1 MGRAKNKKPNASTT
15 PTAVQTPQQQSTN
28 LIAVAEPPPTVSSV
42 SPARRS
48 NGSRSPSTVNDTNEI
63 LSALRPYEQLLPA
76 LRGVGMAKQRL
87 LHQSL
92 YAAGCTAA
100 QALETYLKDKTLM
113 MSRNESTESTATSG
127 GQSSESEELRLLLNY
142 VSVEMAAENLRK
154 VCSGPD
160 GKILLRDAENKILNE
175 VAAAALAAFAAAAS
189 RRPSTKQV
197 EYMMNPTASVDM
209 PEDTNSQSSQLT
221 GVVAAMGEHERLESK
236 QFQNPNALNP
246 ADPTS
251 GVIPPTNVPI
261 PAEHDDRLPWPSA
274 LTQSTGTNT
283 MPGIPISISGKSSRK
298 RAAPNSISRR
308 RDRSDGTGEL
318 TDDGH
323 LDLLN
328 NDELESEEDYSD
340 AELDEESEPISADQL
355 DVSRH
360 SDSPLEDFDYTDALL
375 RFACTVGHVDIVK
388 SLVKIRGS
396 ADYQS
401 THTSSMLMEACC
413 AGQEEVTRELI
424 ASGANVNAVSATMNT
439 PLIYAATAGKLEIH
453 VDMRNQSGHTALM
466 EASSAGNLEIV
477 ELLLARGAD
486 IFAIVENVDF
496 KPGDFFQES
505 SLSLASYRGHVD
517 VVRSLLSQMPECA
530 ERVEELHAGL
540 LEAAMDGHVEVARVL
555 LDNGA
560 PVNLPTENFE
570 SPLTLAACGGHYD
583 LVNLLVERG
592 ADLEEPND
600 EGYTPLMEAAREGH
614 RDVVEL
620 LLDHGANV
628 NSKIEEGIETPL
640 TLAASGGYLNIVE
653 MLVSHGGDLTIGERT
668 PLFEATQEGHI
679 EVVKFI
685 FVRDDISCSLV
696 SAAETNNMELVDYF
710 LEKNADI
717 NYFSKEGRTPL
728 MEAAKQ
734 GHLTVIESLVNRGAD
749 VNIISPTNDATAL
762 SLACLF
768 GRADVT
774 QYLLE
779 HGANPEVSLKDSV
792 SCIIEASRNGNTDCA
807 RIVLDYI
814 GVKGKEAAAQA
825 AVGKKK
831 PTNGTI
837 NDVSTAKAAE
847 ISQRPK
853 IKPVSKLHSQQR
865 EPVTQ
870 TIGTISVQH
879 VASKAPGQQ
888 QQFIDAVQQH
898 QQQLCSCSDNSH
910 QQQTPDLST
919 FLTQKVSP
927 EWAAAASGIKGPI
940 LPNGGPSNSAQKTA
954 ASTVRT
960 TEQQKRAP
968 QSATVTTTTKQRHPA
983 GSSGT
988 TTTTT
993 TATITAT
1000 PVDPQ
1005 NAAEILQQF
1014 PNDLMSSMMN
1024 AAANASMANS
1034 NQTNAAAVD
1043 EQMLAHFIQRSLVEP
1058 KRRDA
1063 AWTDQELG
1071 VFKDLVRQKMRALN
1085 PSAMN
1090 SSNVAASVQQQQIT
1104 DLIEE
1109 HQEFMVANMLSGA
1122 NLVGLD
1128 AECPGCAH
1136 SHAANF
1142 ASSVHSK
1149 LGNVPPPNILPAAG
1163 GPLAHVQTASN
1174 NTTRS
1179 NIRTVDD
1186 EMDRLARAASE
1197 TQIQPSMKRKGS
1209 AIKTRA
1215 TLSMQAE
1222 CVGYG
1227 SRQVSGMLKQK
1238 LAETSELLRSKLDA
1252 ISMDVTSKSTTP
1264 GQSATSGGASLEDAM
1279 QKFRELSATTAA
1291 QQQQVQQQHTQLQLT
1306 QQQQVVPHQLQSSFP
1321 MVPNTTGTIQ
1331 SPVYYNRTMTG
1342 TATSTALTAEQ
1353 QQQII
1358 FYQQQE
1364 FHNLQNLQ
1372 TAAGHHHITS
1382 TTGAIQSAT
1391 PCHPGSHHPTAAQ
1404 MNNLSQQMHSTA
1416 KLARRTGQPI
1426 GKHAPNCS
1434 GHIRANMSSQTT
1446 ITGSGTITTD
1456 VHQVPAEVSSYVDMQ
1471 TDANNDTAL
1480 TVACVG
1486 GHASLV
1492 SLLIQRG
1499 ASVEHRDKK
1508 GFTPLILAATGGHVE
1523 CCKLLIEAN
1532 CQIDAQS
1539 ERTKD
1544 TALSLACSGGRK
1556 EVVELLLRYGA
1567 NKEHRNV
1574 SDYTPLSLAASGG
1587 YVDIIYLLLDAG
1599 AEINS
1604 RTGSKLGISP
1614 LMLAAMNG
1622 HDAATLV
1629 LLERGS
1635 DINAQ
1640 IETNRNTALTLACF
1654 QGRTEV
1660 VRLLLSF
1667 GANVE
1672 HRAKTGL
1679 TPLMEAAN
1687 GGYTDVG
1694 ALLLK
1699 HGADPNAPPVP
1710 TSRDTA
1716 LTIAADKGHATF
1728 VSMLLNQGAT
1738 IDVKN
1743 KKGCTPLFLA
1753 CSNGHL
1759 ETVKILVKRRADVD
1773 ALDNRKTSPL
1783 VAAFRKGF
1791 VKVNEMTRII
1801 HVLSFKVV
1809 EFMVAH
1815 VNQFPNDLE
1824 CHRYYNNLTDHD
1836 LANKVNLCLNVIV
1849 DAKAKQAEQA
1859 NRAAE
1864 SLLEQLAEE
1873 LAKRAAEV
1881 EIDEDENLA
1890 VEEEEPEK
1898 VVPAEVT
1905 KMSKEPEKPL
1915 TVVQSEPAVEAQQP
1929 QLSKSQLKKMKQAA
1943 ARAATQNVVSKENT
1957 PEEQPVI
1964 AVEIEDPRVPQ
1975 TINDVPTETNG
1986 PTKLSSSTAPTNGKE
2001 SRRQNR
2007 GRRNENGATGQPT
2020 ATTTASRISIQPNA
2034 TVMSSPQHS
2043 PNMGAKTGFTG
2054 AASAGNNSAEES
2066 EWLSAGKRRASSR
2079 PGKESN
2085 ASRET
2090 VTNLS
2095 ASSTAKDPLRD
2106 LVTLM
2111 EDNQNVSDA
2120 WSMTEPNSKRR
2131 AFAIT
2136 VTSSTVARI
2145 IGRAGQNINA
2155 IREATNAHIEVEK
2168 IATRREQATRQITV
2182 KGAPDSIRNAVTM
2195 IDLLIRDNESHVSD
2209 IIRRVVRTDSLN
2221 SPATVAGAP
2230 VILPPIVALEKTAA
2244 ITATSST
2251 STTSQATTPKQPS
2264 TTPTPPSSQ
2273 TSFSASSVRP
2283 VSSNAQP
2290 AMTTQQPANVSGSA
2304 TNVWQQRAA
2313 IRKMQQT
2320 NETTTSATSGS
2331 TATTPAN
2338 QPTQQQSLSAST
2350 SESGSPAPQNSYVP
2364 QNFNH
2369 QPQIGSQVAG
2379 MPLPMAVEMGSVQTS
2394 DPNAIS
2400 PQDFALQLEELKRKA
2415 PGFERPHQQTS
2426 VKSTAGG
2433 QSATTES
2440 RVDEISAML
2449 SGSANENSLGY
2460 SFGNDG
2466 NKFMAGLLDMPPN
2479 SNATNSHVASMAL
2492 SGEDRR
2498 STQRPL
2504 SEIWATPPTTTNS
2517 GIGEDTNLSGFSG
2530 LFGSDPKSAASLWLP
2545 PSDLSG
2551 GTKSVKDDT
2560 WLDSSS
2566 ALFSSLGLND
2576 MNNANTMPTNVAPIG
2591 TKSNFGAQ
2599 SIVSSTSSGRP
2610 HSSTDWTAAG
2620 SPWSSGSMFGTSSQQ
2635 QQLGTSHW
2643 SAGMVNNVQQ
2653 INNTPG
2659 VISPPKTSSM
2669 ITSTQRPLLSNSTIA
2684 RPSAIGTQSNAS
2696 SSTGASNSA
2705 SASSRM
2711 PPNWHAVF
2719 NQMAQQLGD
2728 VAEKEKQQKAAAAQ
2742 AAQANVYAP
2751 YATAA
2756 MDDRLQF
2763 NGLMHASGGIPI
2775 NSTEPQPQSAS
2786 HSSVIKSY
2794 LDSMPKD
2801 FDLNLA
2807 LSNSANEQLRQSFY
2821 NHMASSG
2828 NGLRGQSNTP
2838 MPRVPPIGTPLN
2850 SQQPPVSQ
2858 SANMFGGQSSRL
2870 PQMNPTGGSTTPG
2883 SSCFVQPPPGF
2894 GSMPVA
2900 GQRSMTPVQQMQ
2912 PHSQP
2917 LPNGNATAAAW
2928 STYGYDTMWNKRR

>member
-1 MGRAKNKKPNASTT
+1 
-15 PTAVQTPQQQSTN
+15 
-28 LIAVAEPPPTVSSV
+28 
-42 SPARRS
+42 
-48 NGSRSPSTVNDTNEI
+48 
-63 LSALRPYEQLLPA
+63 
-76 LRGVGMAKQRL
+76 
-87 LHQSL
+87 
-92 YAAGCTAA
+92 
-100 QALETYLKDKTLM
+100 
-113 MSRNESTESTATSG
+113 
-127 GQSSESEELRLLLNY
+127 
-142 VSVEMAAENLRK
+142 
-154 VCSGPD
+154 
-160 GKILLRDAENKILNE
+160 
-175 VAAAALAAFAAAAS
+175 
-189 RRPSTKQV
+189 
-197 EYMMNPTASVDM
+197 
-209 PEDTNSQSSQLT
+209 
-221 GVVAAMGEHERLESK
+221 MGEHERLEPK

-251 GVIPPTNVPI
+251 GIIPPMNVPI
-261 PAEHDDRLPWPSA
+261 PAEHDDRLPWPSP

-283 MPGIPISISGKSSRK
+283 MPGIPIGITGKSSRK

-323 LDLLN
+323 LDLLDN
-328 NDELESEEDYSD
+328 EELESEEDYSD
-340 AELDEESEPISADQL
+340 AELDEESEPISGDQL
-355 DVSRH
+355 DASRH

-401 THTSSMLMEACC
+401 SHTSTMLMEACC

-439 PLIYAATAGKLEIH
+439 PLIYASTAGKLECVRLLLQHPEIH

-477 ELLLARGAD
+477 ELLLSHGAD

-496 KPGDFFQES
+496 KES

-517 VVRSLLSQMPECA
+517 VVRSLLGLMPECA

-685 FVRDDISCSLV
+685 VDYLLKNVQNAQFVRDDISCSLV

-717 NYFSKEGRTPL
+717 NFFSKEGRTPL

-734 GHLTVIESLVNRGAD
+734 GHLTVIEALVNRGAD

-825 AVGKKK
+825 AGGKKK

-865 EPVTQ
+865 EPITQ

-879 VASKAPGQQ
+879 VTPKAPGSQH
-888 QQFIDAVQQH
+888 QFVEAVGHH
-898 QQQLCSCSDNSH
+898 QQQLCSCTDAVH
-910 QQQTPDLST
+910 QLTQPQQTPDLST

-940 LPNGGPSNSAQKTA
+940 LPNGGASTNTFTKTGT
-954 ASTVRT
+954 STVRT
-960 TEQQKRAP
+960 AEQQKRGP
-968 QSATVTTTTKQRHPA
+968 QQSATVTTTTKQRHPA

-1014 PNDLMSSMMN
+1014 PTDLMSSMMA

-1034 NQTNAAAVD
+1034 NQSNAAAVD

-1063 AWTDQELG
+1063 AWTDQELS

-1085 PSAMN
+1085 PATMN
-1090 SSNVAASVQQQQIT
+1090 TANVATSVQQQQIT

-1163 GPLAHVQTASN
+1163 GTQVQPSAN
-1174 NTTRS
+1174 NTARS
-1179 NIRTVDD
+1179 SARTGVED

-1197 TQIQPSMKRKGS
+1197 TQAQPSMKRKGS

-1252 ISMDVTSKSTTP
+1252 ISMDVTSKSTTTP

-1291 QQQQVQQQHTQLQLT
+1291 QQQQIQQQHAHLQPNP
-1306 QQQQVVPHQLQSSFP
+1306 QQQIVPHQLPPSFP

-1728 VSMLLNQGAT
+1728 VSMLLNQGAV

-1783 VAAFRKGF
+1783 VAAFRKGY
-1791 VKVNEMTRII
+1791 V
-1801 HVLSFKVV
+1801 KVV

-1824 CHRYYNNLTDHD
+1824 CHRYYNNLTDQD

-1873 LAKRAAEV
+1873 EALAESKKQSKKRLKEKKKAKKLAKRAAEV
-1881 EIDEDENLA
+1881 EIDEDENVV
-1890 VEEEEPEK
+1890 VEEEEPEPIVPIE
-1898 VVPAEVT
+1898 VV
-1905 KMSKEPEKPL
+1905 KKFKEPEKPL
-1915 TVVQSEPAVEAQQP
+1915 TIVQPEPVVEAQP
-1929 QLSKSQLKKMKQAA
+1929 VQLSKSQLKKMKQAA
-1943 ARAATQNVVSKENT
+1943 ARAASQNVVSKENT
-1957 PEEQPVI
+1957 PDEQPMV
-1964 AVEIEDPRVPQ
+1964 AVEVEDPRVPQ
-1975 TINDVPTETNG
+1975 TINDLPAETNG
-1986 PTKLSSSTAPTNGKE
+1986 PTKISPTAASTNGKE

-2007 GRRNENGATGQPT
+2007 GRRNENGQP
-2020 ATTTASRISIQPNA
+2020 TTTASRISIQPNA
-2034 TVMSSPQHS
+2034 TVMTSPQHS
-2043 PNMGAKTGFTG
+2043 PNVGVKTSFTG
-2054 AASAGNNSAEES
+2054 ATSAGNNSAEES

-2085 ASRET
+2085 ASRES

-2095 ASSTAKDPLRD
+2095 ASSATKDPLRD

-2155 IREATNAHIEVEK
+2155 IRGGNKRAYRSREDCNT
-2168 IATRREQATRQITV
+2168 TR
-2182 KGAPDSIRNAVTM
+2182 
-2195 IDLLIRDNESHVSD
+2195 
-2209 IIRRVVRTDSLN
+2209 
-2221 SPATVAGAP
+2221 
-2230 VILPPIVALEKTAA
+2230 
-2244 ITATSST
+2244 
-2251 STTSQATTPKQPS
+2251 
-2264 TTPTPPSSQ
+2264 
-2273 TSFSASSVRP
+2273 
-2283 VSSNAQP
+2283 
-2290 AMTTQQPANVSGSA
+2290 
-2304 TNVWQQRAA
+2304 
-2313 IRKMQQT
+2313 
-2320 NETTTSATSGS
+2320 
-2331 TATTPAN
+2331 
-2338 QPTQQQSLSAST
+2338 
-2350 SESGSPAPQNSYVP
+2350 
-2364 QNFNH
+2364 
-2369 QPQIGSQVAG
+2369 
-2379 MPLPMAVEMGSVQTS
+2379 TS
-2394 DPNAIS
+2394 D
-2400 PQDFALQLEELKRKA
+2400 KA
-2415 PGFERPHQQTS
+2415 
-2426 VKSTAGG
+2426 
-2433 QSATTES
+2433 
-2440 RVDEISAML
+2440 
-2449 SGSANENSLGY
+2449 N
-2460 SFGNDG
+2460 
-2466 NKFMAGLLDMPPN
+2466 
-2479 SNATNSHVASMAL
+2479 
-2492 SGEDRR
+2492 
-2498 STQRPL
+2498 
-2504 SEIWATPPTTTNS
+2504 
-2517 GIGEDTNLSGFSG
+2517 
-2530 LFGSDPKSAASLWLP
+2530 
-2545 PSDLSG
+2545 
-2551 GTKSVKDDT
+2551 
-2560 WLDSSS
+2560 
-2566 ALFSSLGLND
+2566 
-2576 MNNANTMPTNVAPIG
+2576 
-2591 TKSNFGAQ
+2591 
-2599 SIVSSTSSGRP
+2599 
-2610 HSSTDWTAAG
+2610 
-2620 SPWSSGSMFGTSSQQ
+2620 
-2635 QQLGTSHW
+2635 
-2643 SAGMVNNVQQ
+2643 
-2653 INNTPG
+2653 
-2659 VISPPKTSSM
+2659 
-2669 ITSTQRPLLSNSTIA
+2669 
-2684 RPSAIGTQSNAS
+2684 
-2696 SSTGASNSA
+2696 
-2705 SASSRM
+2705 
-2711 PPNWHAVF
+2711 
-2719 NQMAQQLGD
+2719 
-2728 VAEKEKQQKAAAAQ
+2728 
-2742 AAQANVYAP
+2742 
-2751 YATAA
+2751 
-2756 MDDRLQF
+2756 
-2763 NGLMHASGGIPI
+2763 
-2775 NSTEPQPQSAS
+2775 
-2786 HSSVIKSY
+2786 
-2794 LDSMPKD
+2794 
-2801 FDLNLA
+2801 
-2807 LSNSANEQLRQSFY
+2807 
-2821 NHMASSG
+2821 
-2828 NGLRGQSNTP
+2828 
-2838 MPRVPPIGTPLN
+2838 
-2850 SQQPPVSQ
+2850 
-2858 SANMFGGQSSRL
+2858 
-2870 PQMNPTGGSTTPG
+2870 
-2883 SSCFVQPPPGF
+2883 
-2894 GSMPVA
+2894 
-2900 GQRSMTPVQQMQ
+2900 
-2912 PHSQP
+2912 HSQRCT
-2917 LPNGNATAAAW
+2917 GFD
-2928 STYGYDTMWNKRR
+2928 SKRCDND